1 MGIRG
6 LQNWVRWI
14 APHTIQ
20 TPNWSAFAGKR
31 VGIDILG
38 FLYRAKSHGIF
49 PVYYVAQLIAACKR
63 LTIEPVVIFDGKP
76 PSEKHRILEQRN
88 TIRTE
93 SIAKKT
99 AILNNLSNITVPEN
113 WMPTLKSELQK
124 LELNSTY
131 FTSEERDQVKQFL
144 YACGVLSLNASGEAD
159 NALAYFSRKGWI
171 SAVISSD
178 FDLLPRGV
186 ETLLVPEFTYNGVG
200 TFPGSASGWKQYTL
214 SNILKHTDLSY
225 DQFVEMCVFMG
236 SDYTANMP
244 SIPYKTAYWAVK
256 YTGSLEYTLARYNIY
271 DYKPY
276 IRAKQILKGETDTEE
291 SLMGTKQWEKWYGPC
306 PCIEYET
313 LKKFAALYFP
323 IDDSSCSAEGNRIVL
338 DPGGCLLYD
347 LTNNVGCTRSDTY
360 RTRASPAA

>member
-14 APHTIQ
+14 APQTIH
-20 TPNWSAFAGKR
+20 TPNWSEFSGKR

-38 FLYRAKSHGIF
+38 FLYRAKSQGIF

-63 LTIEPVVIFDGKP
+63 LTIEPIVIFDGKP
-76 PSEKHRILEQRN
+76 PSEKQQILTQRN
-88 TIRTE
+88 NIRNL
-93 SIAKKT
+93 SIARKA
-99 AILNNLSNITVPEN
+99 AIMDNLSTIPIPTN
-113 WMPTLKSELQK
+113 WIPTLTSELQK

-159 NALAYFSRKGWI
+159 NTLAYFSRKGWI

-186 ETLLVPEFTYNGVG
+186 ETLLVPEFNYKGVG
-200 TFPGSASGWKQYTL
+200 TFPGAHTGWKQYTL
-214 SNILKHTDLSY
+214 STILKHTDMSY
-225 DQFVEMCVFMG
+225 DQFLEMCVFMG

-244 SIPYKTAYWAVK
+244 SIPYKSAYWAIK
-256 YTGSLEYTLARYNIY
+256 YAGSLEYTLARYNIY

-276 IRAKQILKGETDTEE
+276 IRAKQILKGDTDTEE
-291 SLMGTKQWEKWYGPC
+291 SLMGTKQWEKWYGQHPD
-306 PCIEYET
+306 IEYET
-313 LKKFAALYFP
+313 LIQFARLYFP
-323 IDDSSCSAEGNRIVL
+323 SMETIQGCNPIVL
-338 DPGGCLLYD
+338 GPGTSLLHD
-347 LTNNVGCTRSDTY
+347 LTQHITTTKNTCSTACS
-360 RTRASPAA
+360 